1 MFFLL
6 KPGAAAGAIAAAAT
20 TPLDVC
26 KTVLNTQQDGVHA
39 QGMIDAF
46 KQVYRFGGIQGYFRG
61 LRARVLFQAP
71 ATAICWVM

>member
-1 MFFLL
+1 MYIT
-6 KPGAAAGAIAAAAT
+6 GAAAGAIAAAAT

-26 KTVLNTQQDGVHA
+26 KTVLNTQQDVKV
-39 QGMIDAF
+39 QGMMDAI
-46 KQVYRFGGIQGYFRG
+46 KQIYRHGGMKGFFRG